1 VNVTTI
7 YNPPADID
15 PRRSRALLV
24 GVAGLVVCGIGLAI
38 NRDQF
43 FRAWLIA
50 YMLWLGVSLGSMAL
64 MMIHHLT
71 GGSWGMVVRRVWEA
85 SSRTLPLMTLLF
97 VPVLLGMR
105 SLYPWMHAEAIQ
117 ADPILRHKLPYLN
130 PTFFIV
136 RAAFYFIV
144 WNVIAW
150 TLSRWSREQDEG
162 NVARTRSMQ
171 KLSAAG
177 LVLYVITI
185 TFAAIDWTM
194 SINPLYYSTIYGFL
208 FLAGQGL
215 SGLSFTIIV
224 ASFLSRRQPMAGVFK
239 ANHFQDYG
247 KLTLAFVMLWAYF
260 NFSQYL
266 LVYAANI
273 ADEIPYFITRITNGW
288 QYLAI
293 FLVLFQF
300 VVPFALLLS
309 RPFKRTPDRLV
320 LVAFWIL
327 FVRFADL
334 YMLVTPEFDKSG
346 PNLHAGVLAGE
357 HVSMPFVNWLWLDL
371 AAPIAIGGIW
381 VWMFFTQLRQRP
393 LLPVGDPY
401 LASALESTGGH

>member
-1 VNVTTI
+1 VNVTTL
-7 YNPPADID
+7 YTPPVDID
-15 PRRSRALLV
+15 PRRSRALLI
-24 GVAGLVVCGIGLAI
+24 GVVGLVACGIGLAV
-38 NRDQF
+38 NPDQF

-50 YMLWLGVSLGSMAL
+50 YMLWLGITLGSMAL

-71 GGSWGMVVRRVWEA
+71 GGSWGMVVRRVW
-85 SSRTLPLMTLLF
+85 
-97 VPVLLGMR
+97 
-105 SLYPWMHAEAIQ
+105 
-117 ADPILRHKLPYLN
+117 ADPVLRHKVPYLN
-130 PTFFIV
+130 PAFFIA

-144 WNVIAW
+144 WNLLAW
-150 TLSRWSREQDEG
+150 KLSSWSRAQDEG
-162 NVARTRSMQ
+162 DVATTRSMQ

-194 SINPLYYSTIYGFL
+194 STDPLYYSSIYGFL

-215 SGLSFTIIV
+215 SGLSFTIII

-239 ANHFQDYG
+239 PNHFQDYG

-273 ADEIPYFITRITNGW
+273 TDEIPYFLTRISNGW
-288 QYLAI
+288 QYVAL
-293 FLVLFQF
+293 FLFLFQF
-300 VVPFALLLS
+300 VVPFAMLLS
-309 RPFKRTPDRLV
+309 RPLKRTPDRLV
-320 LVAFWIL
+320 MVAFWIL

-334 YMLVTPEFDKSG
+334 FMFITPEFDRSG

-357 HVSMPFVNWLWLDL
+357 HVSVPFVHWLDL
-371 AAPIAIGGIW
+371 AAPIAIGGLW

-393 LLPVGDPY
+393 LLPIGDPY

>member
-1 VNVTTI
+1 MKVTTI
-7 YNPPADID
+7 YHPPDD
-15 PRRSRALLV
+15 LEPRRSRALLI
-24 GVAGLVVCGIGLAI
+24 GVVGLVVCGIGFVI

-50 YMLWLGVSLGSMAL
+50 YMLWLGVTLGSMAL
-64 MMIHHLT
+64 MMIHHLS
-71 GGSWGMVVRRVWEA
+71 GGSWGLVVRRVWEA
-85 SSRTLPLMTLLF
+85 SSRTLPLMTILF

-105 SLYPWMHAEAIQ
+105 TLYPWMHAEAIQ
-117 ADPILRHKLPYLN
+117 AEPILRHKLAYLN
-130 PTFFIV
+130 PTFFLV
-136 RAAFYFIV
+136 RAAFYFLV

-150 TLSRWSREQDEG
+150 KMSDWSREQDEG

-177 LVLYVITI
+177 LVSYVITI
-185 TFAAIDWTM
+185 TFATIDWTM
-194 SINPLYYSTIYGFL
+194 STDPVYYSTIYGFL

-215 SGLSFTIIV
+215 SGLSFTVII
-224 ASFLSRRQPMAGVFK
+224 ASFLSRRQPMAGVFTP
-239 ANHFQDYG
+239 NHFQDYG

-273 ADEIPYFITRITNGW
+273 ADEIPYFITRISNGW
-288 QYLAI
+288 QYLAL

-300 VVPFALLLS
+300 AVPFALLLS
-309 RPFKRTPDRLV
+309 RPLKRTPDRLV
-320 LVAFWIL
+320 TVAFWLL
-327 FVRFADL
+327 FVRLVDL
-334 YMLVTPEFDKSG
+334 FMFITPEFDKSG

-357 HVSMPFVNWLWLDL
+357 HVSVPFVHWLDL
-371 AAPIAIGGIW
+371 AAPVAIGGLW

-401 LASALESTGGH
+401 LGSALESTRGH